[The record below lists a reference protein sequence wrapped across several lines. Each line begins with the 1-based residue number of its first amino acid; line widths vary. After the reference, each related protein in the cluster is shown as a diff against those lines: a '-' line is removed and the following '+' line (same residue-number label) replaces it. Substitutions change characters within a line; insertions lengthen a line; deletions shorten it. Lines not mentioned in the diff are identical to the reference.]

1 MKAAKSKS
9 EEFSLQEKNFNYGD
23 MNYNYYIHFAVYT
36 NTETLCYTH
45 ETNVSLGSQL
55 KHG

>member
-23 MNYNYYIHFAVYT
+23 MNYNYTFILQYTQILNHYVIHMKPMCHLDL
-36 NTETLCYTH
+36 N
-45 ETNVSLGSQL
+45 
-55 KHG
+55 

>member
-9 EEFSLQEKNFNYGD
+9 EEFSLQEKNWNYGD
-23 MNYNYYIHFAVYT
+23 MNYNYYTYFPVYT
-36 NTETLCYTH
+36 NIESLCYIH

-55 KHG
+55 KNC